1 MNIPEMV
8 AELRALADKL
18 EAGVSRVKP
27 SARPTDPT
35 LGFIY
40 DMIGAG
46 RAPDTPER
54 DANLA
59 AADAAYA
66 AQFFTG
72 LFPVG
77 TLTTADK
84 AYLARVADTYKHR
97 TGRDIMRDGIVSGS
111 HHELNA
117 ARQEG
122 EAWRNNY
129 SDAEANVGIR
139 AAVESKLGR

>member
-1 MNIPEMV
+1 MNIPEMI

-40 DMIGAG
+40 DMLGMG
-46 RAPDTPER
+46 RVQPTPER

-139 AAVESKLGR
+139 AAVESKLG